1 MQRTALCLT
10 FLMSLSASADAQWP
24 VRIAPG
30 LPRNGNGSVNL
41 AAPTPRTSRGTPDLS
56 GLWMAEPDPNGKR
69 GGVENTI
76 FAKYL
81 FDVTQDLKDANSV
94 LVPAAAD
101 TYRTRLATE
110 GAEDPIAHCQPPGS
124 PRIFSLTRPTK
135 IVETPGLV
143 LLLHEHDTSYRQ
155 VFTDGR
161 SLPED
166 PLPTWMGYSVG
177 RWEGDVFVV
186 TTSGVTDRSWL
197 DVNGHPHTEALV
209 MTERFRRID
218 VGHMEIEVTYTDPGA
233 FKTPLTITQRLRLL
247 PDQEII
253 ESFCTDNERDRQ
265 HYVVT
270 K

>member
-143 LLLHEHDTSYRQ
+143 LLLHEHDT
-155 VFTDGR
+155 
-161 SLPED
+161 
-166 PLPTWMGYSVG
+166 
-177 RWEGDVFVV
+177 
-186 TTSGVTDRSWL
+186 
-197 DVNGHPHTEALV
+197 
-209 MTERFRRID
+209 
-218 VGHMEIEVTYTDPGA
+218 
-233 FKTPLTITQRLRLL
+233 
-247 PDQEII
+247 
-253 ESFCTDNERDRQ
+253 
-265 HYVVT
+265 
-270 K
+270 